1 MKQGNI
7 LQQRQMMLQSHF
19 NPVGSLDKTIDDIG
33 DAILRVLDSLVGFFF
48 GWMIEED
55 E

>member
-1 MKQGNI
+1 M
-7 LQQRQMMLQSHF
+7 S
-19 NPVGSLDKTIDDIG
+19 SLDKIIDDIG
-33 DAILRVLDSLVGFFF
+33 DAILRTLDSFVGFFF